1 MALTDTQLLLLS
13 GASQR
18 DDRLIT
24 IPETLKGAAVKKT
37 VAKLIGLNFAEEVAV
52 KRDQPH
58 WRMDEDEHPIGLKIT
73 AAGLAAIGIESEPE
87 PAPAA
92 QRKAAKRKSDKPAQ
106 AEQNKAAGTGAASSA
121 APRPGTKQALIIALL
136 SRPEGATIDDLL
148 SATGWLAHTTRAA
161 LTGLRQRG
169 YEFVKSKNK
178 AGETVYRTG
187 PATPGAAEASRSASK
202 RARAGGAR

>member
-37 VAKLIGLNFAEEVAV
+37 VSKLTGLNFAEEVAV

-58 WRMDEDEHPIGLKIT
+58 CRMGDDEHPIGLKIT
-73 AAGLAAIGIESEPE
+73 AGGLAAIGIEGEPE
-87 PAPAA
+87 PAPVAE
-92 QRKAAKRKSDKPAQ
+92 QKTAKRKSDKPAK
-106 AEQNKAAGTGAASSA
+106 AEQHKAESAGAASAA
-121 APRPGTKQALIIALL
+121 APRPGSKQALIISLL

-148 SATGWLAHTTRAA
+148 SATGWLPDRTRAA
-161 LTGLRQRG
+161 VTGLRQRG

-178 AGETVYRTG
+178 AGETVYRTA